1 MSSILTI
8 KPQSSILNDNVLLN
22 MKLKQIAN
30 SAPTKLTNEN
40 IEHILNVTDAAYH
53 IAREIVNWSNLFTTD
68 YYKQIRKQQRIKR
81 RRRRRK
87 KDSSYCKLFQ
97 I

>member
-1 MSSILTI
+1 
-8 KPQSSILNDNVLLN
+8 

-68 YYKQIRKQQRIKR
+68 YYKKIRKQQRIKR

-87 KDSSYCKLFQ
+87 KRLKLLQ
-97 I
+97 VISNLNTLTSL